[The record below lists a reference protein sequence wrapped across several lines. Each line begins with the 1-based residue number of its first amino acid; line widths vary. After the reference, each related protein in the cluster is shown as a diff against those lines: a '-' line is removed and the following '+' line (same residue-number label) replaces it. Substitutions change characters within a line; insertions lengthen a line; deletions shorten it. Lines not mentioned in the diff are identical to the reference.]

1 MFLLSAVAVLAV
13 VGMAQAVVAAARCMP
28 AMRVPPRI
36 QITEQFVLDQV
47 ERWAPLQHLMVVTV
61 NHLQLTAT
69 HVQRQRVVVHLVEKV
84 EKDRR

>member
-36 QITEQFVLDQV
+36 QITEQFALGRV
-47 ERWAPLQHLMVVTV
+47 ERWVPLQHLMVETV

-69 HVQRQRVVVHLVEKV
+69 HVQRQRVVAHLVEKV

>member
-1 MFLLSAVAVLAV
+1 MFLLSEVAVLAAV
-13 VGMAQAVVAAARCMP
+13 DMAQAAAAAARCMP

-36 QITEQFVLDQV
+36 QITEQFALGRV
-47 ERWAPLQHLMVVTV
+47 ERWVPLQHLMVETV
-61 NHLQLTAT
+61 NPLQLTAT